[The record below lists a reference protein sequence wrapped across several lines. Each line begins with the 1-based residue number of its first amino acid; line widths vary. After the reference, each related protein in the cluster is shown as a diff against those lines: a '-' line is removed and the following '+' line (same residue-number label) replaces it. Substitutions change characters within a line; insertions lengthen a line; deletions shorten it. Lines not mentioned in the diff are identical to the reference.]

1 MVTQCFRGGVGVL
14 VVIALGPPSSTAA
27 GAAAGVPDAA
37 SAYAPATG
45 TPTGLSSP
53 EASSEDFPR
62 SVRSDLE
69 AQIALA
75 REGFS
80 CGSIDGI
87 RGLRTAAALRAFQ
100 ERNGLPISGELDDTT
115 RARLVLK
122 SPALTRITF
131 SPEDQAELRP
141 LSPTWLGK
149 SEQTALSYETVL
161 ELLAE
166 RAHASPAL
174 LRKLNPGIDWQ
185 QVIAGTLFVAPSV
198 ELTIP
203 PERTAQLHIRLGDH
217 SLDARAADG
226 KLIAHFP
233 VSIARTAEKRPEGE
247 LHVTVVIPDP
257 NYTFDPEVFPES
269 EEGRQL
275 ARKLVLPSGPNNPVG
290 VAWIGLDR
298 AGYGIHGS
306 PQPESIGRTESHGCF
321 RLANWDART
330 LLKLVWVG
338 MPVLVDP

>member
-1 MVTQCFRGGVGVL
+1 MVTQCFRCGVGVL

-37 SAYAPATG
+37 AVSAPATLKL
-45 TPTGLSSP
+45 TMPPWP
-53 EASSEDFPR
+53 EASDENFSQP
-62 SVRSDLE
+62 VRSDLE
-69 AQIALA
+69 AQIALS
-75 REGFS
+75 REGLS

-87 RGLRTAAALRAFQ
+87 RGPQTAAALRAFQ
-100 ERNGLPISGELDDTT
+100 ERNGLPPSGELDDTT
-115 RARLVLK
+115 RARLILK
-122 SPALTRITF
+122 SPALTRMTV

-149 SEQTALSYETVL
+149 SEQVALGFETVL

-166 RAHASPAL
+166 RTHASPAL
-174 LRKLNPGIDWQ
+174 LKRLNPGIEWQ
-185 QVIAGTLFVAPSV
+185 DAVAGTLFIVPSV
-198 ELTIP
+198 ELTIS
-203 PERTAQLHIRLGDH
+203 PERAARLQIRLGDR
-217 SLDARAADG
+217 SLEACAADG
-226 KLIAHFP
+226 KLIARFP
-233 VSIARTAEKRPEGE
+233 VSIARMAEKRPEGE

-275 ARKLVLPSGPNNPVG
+275 ARKLVLPPGPNNPVG

-298 AGYGIHGS
+298 AGYGIHGA
-306 PQPESIGRTESHGCF
+306 PLPELIGRTESHGCF

-330 LLKLVWVG
+330 LLKLAWVG
-338 MPVLVDP
+338 MPVVVDP